1 MYIRNTCL
9 FHFTIA
15 MKFFMILMM
24 LMLPSSGHAKCVCP
38 KGWSVYARHCYLY
51 VSQPEFFYNAETI
64 CLSKSL
70 NGRESHLASVL
81 DDGESDF
88 IAELAERTYFWIGLK
103 GYYSYSSWQ
112 WTDGEPYLFTNWG
125 VSYPSS
131 LYPSDENCILMY
143 PTVPNRKWSNY
154 LCSNTKYPYVCK
166 MLQRY
171 QHRLSD

>member
-1 MYIRNTCL
+1 
-9 FHFTIA
+9 

-81 DDGESDF
+81 YVGEADF
-88 IAELAERTYFWIGLK
+88 IAGLAPRDESSNFWIGLK
-103 GYYSYSSWQ
+103 GHYPSSWQ
-112 WTDGEPYLFTNWG
+112 WTDGEPYIFFNWG
-125 VSYPSS
+125 TNYPYNY
-131 LYPSDENCILMY
+131 LYYSDEDCVRMSDGPTHYWFNY
-143 PTVPNRKWSNY
+143 PHCSTNY
-154 LCSNTKYPYVCK
+154 KLPYVCK

-171 QHRLSD
+171 QYRPSAPLA